1 MNMRLLKI
9 VIAAAAV
16 LAGVVWTAPAMAY
29 GHFVHGRVGVGVYIG
44 GGWGPWYYPY
54 PYYYGAYAPYAPYYP
69 YSPYFYGGYGGYGVA
84 PAGPT
89 QYVEQGQQTAPQA
102 PSGSWYY
109 CNDPQGYYPYVQQ
122 CRISWQRVS
131 PTPPG

>member
-1 MNMRLLKI
+1 MRLLKI

-44 GGWGPWYYPY
+44 PGWGPWYYP
-54 PYYYGAYAPYAPYYP
+54 PYYYGAYAPYYP
-69 YSPYFYGGYGGYGVA
+69 YSPYSPYYYGGYGAG
-84 PAGPT
+84 PAAPT
-89 QYVEQGQQTAPQA
+89 QYVEQGAQAQQPA
-102 PSGSWYY
+102 SGSWYY

-122 CRISWQRVS
+122 CRSGWQRVS
-131 PTPPG
+131 PTPPGMQ